1 MSFPAPPVGKPK
13 PRKRL
18 LKKDIPDELKD
29 EARFIRS
36 WFDNPLVT
44 GAVSP
49 SGKGLAR
56 MLASFVD
63 PAEPGQVLELG
74 PGTGPV
80 TEAIIARGFSED
92 RIVMVEFNPVFVDLL
107 RARFPA
113 ATIVQGDAYHVRET
127 LKDVQLA
134 PFCGVISSLPLLTK
148 PVRQRARLLDD
159 CLSMSRP
166 GAAFAQFTYAV
177 QPPIPLDAIG
187 NETQA
192 TGSPIVWR
200 NIPPARVWAYRNRG

>member
-1 MSFPAPPVGKPK
+1 MSFPAPPFGKPK
-13 PRKRL
+13 PRKRF
-18 LKKDIPDELKD
+18 LKKDIPDDLKD

-63 PAEPGQVLELG
+63 PSVEGQVLELG

-80 TEAIIARGFSED
+80 TEAIIARGFAEE
-92 RIVMVEFNPVFVDLL
+92 RIVMIEFNPAFVDLL
-107 RARFPA
+107 RARFPR
-113 ATIVQGDAYHVRET
+113 ATIVQGDAYHIQDT
-127 LKDVQLA
+127 LGEIA
-134 PFCGVISSLPLLTK
+134 ERPFAGVVSSLPLLTK
-148 PVRQRARLLDD
+148 PVRQRARLLDE
-159 CLSMSRP
+159 CLSMMRP
-166 GAAFAQFTYAV
+166 GTAFAQFTYSV
-177 QPPIPLDAIG
+177 QPPIPLDVLDQG
-187 NETQA
+187 VEA

-200 NIPPARVWAYRNRG
+200 NIPPARVWAYRRRG